1 MTRLEYASLMLLQID
16 FHLVLGAAIVYKY
29 SDKVSA
35 AEDDQRG
42 GKVGAI
48 LTERQHMR
56 LRLAATRE
64 HLASLDKSKMGQK
77 PFNKKL
83 DRTGTP
89 ILHKSLIKSIT
100 VL

>member
-64 HLASLDKSKMGQK
+64 HLASYFLKITIEAKKDQMLQK
-77 PFNKKL
+77 LRYSVF
-83 DRTGTP
+83 
-89 ILHKSLIKSIT
+89 S
-100 VL
+100 